1 MTLRAAVYCRTSSD
15 AQRKDRTIDAQ
26 TRDVPAACRA
36 QGWAVIE
43 PFYIDDGK
51 SAATGKLGKRDAFAR
66 LAVDAAAGM
75 FDIIAVS
82 DIDRLTRTT
91 GQRERGA
98 ILGVFQDAGVRVFIS
113 STGQLLDLDTDEGDM
128 MGTFGVLGAAA
139 ENRRRRAKTM
149 AGKETTILR
158 GGKPRGSTPIG
169 LLYTTPD
176 NRRGIAPTWS
186 VDPVWAIVIREI
198 HERVARHE
206 STCSIARDLARRDG
220 VARPRGGAWTDNRVR
235 EIVTSET
242 YTGRLVVHHATGR
255 AVPVPPIVDLEL
267 AREARAVLTDRY
279 RQPPA
284 RTRHPHLLAGLL
296 RCGLCRAR
304 VGIHGYDT
312 AAGPVHSYLCTSRR
326 FARFGRATC
335 ALPRMPVADLDARA
349 WAEVSALLAT
359 PEVVDRA
366 YAGSQAPAVDAGA
379 LDAARLELA
388 RLDGLMADVL
398 AQAADGLVSGA
409 VADAQ
414 VRRLGTARKAAQCAL
429 RAAQATR
436 AGIRPAMDRDALAE
450 HVGLLARWCA
460 DPRTTAGQRRG
471 MMAALVGAAVLSP
484 GSLALDLQIPDTVL
498 GAADSRSTGA
508 LSAGRL
514 TLSTRRPRAA

>member
-1 MTLRAAVYCRTSSD
+1 
-15 AQRKDRTIDAQ
+15 
-26 TRDVPAACRA
+26 
-36 QGWAVIE
+36 
-43 PFYIDDGK
+43 
-51 SAATGKLGKRDAFAR
+51 
-66 LAVDAAAGM
+66 
-75 FDIIAVS
+75 
-82 DIDRLTRTT
+82 
-91 GQRERGA
+91 
-98 ILGVFQDAGVRVFIS
+98 
-113 STGQLLDLDTDEGDM
+113 
-128 MGTFGVLGAAA
+128 
-139 ENRRRRAKTM
+139 
-149 AGKETTILR
+149 
-158 GGKPRGSTPIG
+158 
-169 LLYTTPD
+169 
-176 NRRGIAPTWS
+176 
-186 VDPVWAIVIREI
+186 
-198 HERVARHE
+198 
-206 STCSIARDLARRDG
+206 
-220 VARPRGGAWTDNRVR
+220 
-235 EIVTSET
+235 
-242 YTGRLVVHHATGR
+242 
-255 AVPVPPIVDLEL
+255 
-267 AREARAVLTDRY
+267 
-279 RQPPA
+279 
-284 RTRHPHLLAGLL
+284 
-296 RCGLCRAR
+296 
-304 VGIHGYDT
+304 
-312 AAGPVHSYLCTSRR
+312 
-326 FARFGRATC
+326 
-335 ALPRMPVADLDARA
+335 MPVADLDARA